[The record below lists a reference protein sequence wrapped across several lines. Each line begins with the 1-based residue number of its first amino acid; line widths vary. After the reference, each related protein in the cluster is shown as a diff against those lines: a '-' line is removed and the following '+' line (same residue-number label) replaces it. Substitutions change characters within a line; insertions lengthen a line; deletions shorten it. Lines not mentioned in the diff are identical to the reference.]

1 MVDAGSGTLA
11 NLQRHIAWEQLDA
24 IVLSH
29 EHPDHWGDLE
39 GWHIVWRYRLGRS
52 DFPVYAPAGLREHTY
67 EPESPA
73 FAWHEVTDGDTVA
86 VGTMTF
92 TFSRTD
98 HGPETLAMRVDA
110 GGRSLGYS
118 ADTGPGWS
126 LEALG
131 PGLDLA
137 LCEATM
143 PIEEENTLD
152 HLSAATGRSV
162 GPRRRRRPPG
172 PDPLLVVA
180 GPGRG
185 APAGVGGLRGPGRGG
200 VARGPVR
207 GMRRDGRQPDD
218 LRPLTFVRD
227 YTEMAAGS
235 VLVYDGQDPRA
246 LHRVGR
252 RAGPPVDA
260 GEGHGL
266 GDRRVLD
273 AARLHPGAQQPRGQ
287 QGQAVGAHPGDP
299 APDRA
304 LAPIGVRHGPDG
316 RAPDPRRLRR
326 PPGRRRHPHRVDQR
340 GLRRPPRR
348 LHPPGGGRASCRP
361 SR

>member
-1 MVDAGSGTLA
+1 VGLTVTVLGCSGSYPGPGGACSGYLLDDGSTRVMVDAGSGTLA
-11 NLQRHIAWEQLDA
+11 NLQRHISWEQLDA

-73 FAWHEVTDGDTVA
+73 FAWHDVTDGDTVA

-98 HGPETLAMRVDA
+98 HGPETLAMRVEA
-110 GGRSLGYS
+110 AGRSLGYS

-152 HLSAATGRSV
+152 HLSARQAGASARAAGAGRLVLTHLWSSLD
-162 GPRRRRRPPG
+162 PG
-172 PDPLLVVA
+172 EA
-180 GPGRG
+180 RSQG
-185 APAGVGGLRGPGRGG
+185 AAAFG
-200 VARGPVR
+200 GPVE
-207 GMRRDGRQPDD
+207 
-218 LRPLTFVRD
+218 V
-227 YTEMAAGS
+227 AS
-235 VLVYDGQDPRA
+235 
-246 LHRVGR
+246 
-252 RAGPPVDA
+252 
-260 GEGHGL
+260 L
-266 GDRRVLD
+266 G
-273 AARLHPGAQQPRGQ
+273 ARYE
-287 QGQAVGAHPGDP
+287 V
-299 APDRA
+299 
-304 LAPIGVRHGPDG
+304 
-316 RAPDPRRLRR
+316 
-326 PPGRRRHPHRVDQR
+326 
-340 GLRRPPRR
+340 
-348 LHPPGGGRASCRP
+348 
-361 SR
+361 